1 MKHYAKGQELQRKLS
16 KGVDILADN
25 VCSTLGPKGRNVILK
40 GREGNPIITKDG
52 VTIANFID
60 LEDPVENLAAQIV
73 KQAASKTNQIA
84 GDGTTTS
91 TVLTRA
97 IYKKALK
104 YVNSGAAPVD
114 LKRGMDKARGDI
126 VDIIKQNATK
136 VSSMENLKHV
146 ATISANGDKVIG
158 DLLAT
163 AIEQAG
169 VDGGIKIEDA
179 KSSQT
184 TLEMVEGFIFDSGFV
199 SPRFVNDE
207 RRNAVNYDNP
217 MFFITDHKLEHVEPI
232 LPILELAARESKRL
246 VNIADE
252 VEGQFLASLI
262 MNSVRGSMKVAAVKA
277 PRYGEERREIMS
289 DIALATGGVF
299 FTKESGRDFSTFK
312 LKEFGTA
319 KSVDVTKLSTT
330 IIGGDADYEALEE
343 RIEILKTRIKEDD
356 DLQECKKMQ
365 ERINRLVSAVAIIK
379 VGAPTE
385 VEMIE
390 KKHRIEDALGAVT
403 AAQKHGFHAGGGVGL
418 LRASVDTEGNSEA
431 SEDEQLGYKIVV
443 DACSEPF
450 RQISRNCGL
459 SEDVLIQTVLE
470 QEERDTGYNFATNE
484 LCDLIEEGVIDP
496 VLVTSVAL
504 ENSVSVAGTLITTNY
519 AVVDH
524 E

>member
-1 MKHYAKGQELQRKLS
+1 MKHYAKGQELQQGLS
-16 KGVDILADN
+16 RGVDILADN

-40 GREGNPIITKDG
+40 GREGNPVITKDG

-217 MFFITDHKLEHVEPI
+217 MFFITDHKLEHIEPV
-232 LPILELAARESKRL
+232 LPILELAARENKPL
-246 VNIADE
+246 VIIADE

-262 MNSVRGSMKVAAVKA
+262 MNSVRGSMKVAAIKP

-289 DIALATGGVF
+289 DIALATGGIF
-299 FTKESGRDFSTFK
+299 FTKESGRDFSSFK

-319 KSVDVTKLSTT
+319 KSIDTTKLSTT
-330 IIGGDADYEALEE
+330 IVGGDADYEALEE

-403 AAQKHGFHAGGGVGL
+403 AAQKHGFHAGGGIGL
-418 LRASVDTEGNSEA
+418 LRAAADAGMDSEA
-431 SEDEQLGYKIVV
+431 SEDEQLGFKIVV

-459 SEDVLIQTVLE
+459 SEDVLIQTVLG

-484 LCDLIEEGVIDP
+484 LCNLIEEGVIDP
-496 VLVTSVAL
+496 VLVTSAAL

-524 E
+524 D

>member
-1 MKHYAKGQELQRKLS
+1 MKHYAKGQELQQKLS

-73 KQAASKTNQIA
+73 KQAASKTNQVA

-217 MFFITDHKLEHVEPI
+217 MFFITDHKLEHVEPL
-232 LPILELAARESKRL
+232 LPILELAARESKPL
-246 VNIADE
+246 VIIADE

-319 KSVDVTKLSTT
+319 KSVDVSKLSTT
-330 IIGGDADYEALEE
+330 IIGGNADYTALEE

-418 LRASVDTEGNSEA
+418 LRASEDAEGDSEVL
-431 SEDEQLGYKIVV
+431 EDEQLGYKIVV

-484 LCDLIEEGVIDP
+484 LCNLIEEGVIDP

>member
-1 MKHYAKGQELQRKLS
+1 MKHYAKGQELQQGLS
-16 KGVDILADN
+16 RGVDILADN

-40 GREGNPIITKDG
+40 GREGNPVITKDG

-114 LKRGMDKARGDI
+114 LKRGMDKATEKI
-126 VDIIKQNATK
+126 VDVIKQNATK

-217 MFFITDHKLEHVEPI
+217 MFFITDHKLEHIEPV
-232 LPILELAARESKRL
+232 LPILELAARENKPL
-246 VNIADE
+246 VIIADE

-262 MNSVRGSMKVAAVKA
+262 MNSVRGSMKVAAIKP

-289 DIALATGGVF
+289 DIALATGGIF
-299 FTKESGRDFSTFK
+299 FTKESGRDFSSFK

-319 KSVDVTKLSTT
+319 TSIDTTKLSTT
-330 IIGGDADYEALEE
+330 IVGGDADYEALEE

-390 KKHRIEDALGAVT
+390 KKHRIEDA
-403 AAQKHGFHAGGGVGL
+403 
-418 LRASVDTEGNSEA
+418 
-431 SEDEQLGYKIVV
+431 
-443 DACSEPF
+443 CSEPF

-459 SEDVLIQTVLE
+459 SEDVLIQTILE
-470 QEERDTGYNFATNE
+470 QEVRDTGYNFATNE
-484 LCDLIEEGVIDP
+484 LCNLIEEGVIDP
-496 VLVTSVAL
+496 VLVTSAAL

-524 E
+524 D

>member
-1 MKHYAKGQELQRKLS
+1 
-16 KGVDILADN
+16 
-25 VCSTLGPKGRNVILK
+25 
-40 GREGNPIITKDG
+40 
-52 VTIANFID
+52 
-60 LEDPVENLAAQIV
+60 
-73 KQAASKTNQIA
+73 
-84 GDGTTTS
+84 
-91 TVLTRA
+91 
-97 IYKKALK
+97 
-104 YVNSGAAPVD
+104 
-114 LKRGMDKARGDI
+114 
-126 VDIIKQNATK
+126 
-136 VSSMENLKHV
+136 
-146 ATISANGDKVIG
+146 
-158 DLLAT
+158 
-163 AIEQAG
+163 
-169 VDGGIKIEDA
+169 
-179 KSSQT
+179 
-184 TLEMVEGFIFDSGFV
+184 
-199 SPRFVNDE
+199 
-207 RRNAVNYDNP
+207 
-217 MFFITDHKLEHVEPI
+217 MFFITDHKLEHVEPV
-232 LPILELAARESKRL
+232 LPILELAARENRPL
-246 VNIADE
+246 IIIADE

-262 MNSVRGSMKVAAVKA
+262 MNSVRGSMKVAAIKA
-277 PRYGEERREIMS
+277 PSYGEERREIMS
-289 DIALATGGVF
+289 DIALATGGTF
-299 FTKESGRDFSTFK
+299 FKKESGRDFSTFK
-312 LKEFGTA
+312 LKEFGAA
-319 KSVDVTKLSTT
+319 KSVDSIKLTTT
-330 IIGGDADYEALEE
+330 IIGGGADYEALEK
-343 RIEILKTRIKEDD
+343 RIEILKARIKEDD

-418 LRASVDTEGNSEA
+418 LRASVDTEGNSKA

-459 SEDVLIQTVLE
+459 SEDVLIQTILE

>member
-1 MKHYAKGQELQRKLS
+1 MKRYGKDQELQQKLL
-16 KGVDILADN
+16 KGVEVLADN

-40 GREGNPIITKDG
+40 GKEGSPIVTKDG

-60 LEDPVENLAAQIV
+60 LEDPFEDLAAQIV
-73 KQAASKTNQIA
+73 KQAAAKTNQIA

-97 IYKKALK
+97 VYKRALK

-114 LKRGMDKARGDI
+114 LKRGMDKAREDI
-126 VDIIKQNATK
+126 VEIIKQNATT
-136 VSSMENLKHV
+136 VSSMENLKQV

-184 TLEMVEGFIFDSGFV
+184 TLEMVEGFIFDSGFI

-217 MFFITDHKLEHVEPI
+217 IFFITDHKLEHVEPV
-232 LPILELAARESKRL
+232 LPILELAARESRPL
-246 VNIADE
+246 VIIADE

-289 DIALATGGVF
+289 DIALATGGAF
-299 FTKESGRDFSTFK
+299 FTKESGRDFSDFK
-312 LKEFGTA
+312 LKEFGSA
-319 KSVDVTKLSTT
+319 KSVDITKFGTT
-330 IIGGDADYEALEE
+330 IIGGSSNFEALEE
-343 RIEILKTRIKEDD
+343 RIDVLKERIKEEDN
-356 DLQECKKMQ
+356 LQECKKTQ

-390 KKHRIEDALGAVT
+390 KKHRIEDALGAVQ

-418 LRASVDTEGNSEA
+418 LRASKDAEGVSEA
-431 SEDEQLGYKIVV
+431 SEDIQLGYKIVV

-470 QEERDTGYNFATNE
+470 QEVRDMGYNFANGK
-484 LCDLIEEGVIDP
+484 LCNLVEEGVIDP
-496 VLVTSVAL
+496 VLVTCVAL

-519 AVVDH
+519 AVVDNG
-524 E
+524 

>member
-1 MKHYAKGQELQRKLS
+1 MKHYAKGQELQQKLS

-40 GREGNPIITKDG
+40 GREGNPVITKDG

-73 KQAASKTNQIA
+73 KQAAAKTNQVA

-114 LKRGMDKARGDI
+114 LKRGMDKAKEDI

-217 MFFITDHKLEHVEPI
+217 MFFITDHKLEHVEPV
-232 LPILELAARESKRL
+232 LPILELAARESRPL
-246 VNIADE
+246 IIIAGE

-262 MNSVRGSMKVAAVKA
+262 MNSVRGSMKVAAIKP
-277 PRYGEERREIMS
+277 PRYGEERREIMA

-299 FTKESGRDFSTFK
+299 FTKESGREFSSFK

-319 KSVDVTKLSTT
+319 KSVDATKLSTT

-343 RIEILKTRIKEDD
+343 QIDILKARIKEDD
-356 DLQECKKMQ
+356 DLQECKKLQ

-403 AAQKHGFHAGGGVGL
+403 AAQKHGFHAGGGIGL
-418 LRASVDTEGNSEA
+418 LRASEGAEVDSEA
-431 SEDEQLGYKIVV
+431 SEDEQLGYKIVI

-459 SEDVLIQTVLE
+459 SEDVLVQTVLA
-470 QEERDTGYNFATNE
+470 QEERDVGYNFATNE